1 MMPAIYGERR
11 NTISTK
17 AFDLAAIIAARS
29 FLSYEVSEKKNDQ
42 RDHHAKAERDVPWH
56 TALFSRFPRMEHAG
70 QRKG

>member
-1 MMPAIYGERR
+1 MVNDETPSVQKH
-11 NTISTK
+11 STWP
-17 AFDLAAIIAARS
+17 LS
-29 FLSYEVSEKKNDQ
+29 LLPGLFLSYEVSEKKNDQ